1 MLWTDFKLIEIYFH
15 KLIHVRKWIEWC
27 FFKLLNV
34 FFRAAKGTQE
44 PFLTLHYD
52 EWICI
57 LKGKI
62 LFEQGDG
69 EENITAI
76 GGQTVFIKEGTR
88 FRSVFLPLSLKRR
101 GFWCLD
107 SKRDFSLIE
116 EQLSTKVLSS
126 MRVRFQA
133 LIFGGFW
140 VRASLP
146 ASFQPLPVYPW
157 RRWQRRGEQDFRQP
171 KGSPWN

>member
-1 MLWTDFKLIEIYFH
+1 MFLQTPK
-15 KLIHVRKWIEWC
+15 C
-27 FFKLLNV
+27 F

-88 FRSVFLPLSLKRR
+88 FRSVLPLLLNRR
-101 GFWCLD
+101 GFFCLG

-126 MRVRFQA
+126 MGSISGPHFWRILSTCQSACQLSAPPGVSVRT
-133 LIFGGFW
+133 
-140 VRASLP
+140 VTTK
-146 ASFQPLPVYPW
+146 
-157 RRWQRRGEQDFRQP
+157 RGTRFP
-171 KGSPWN
+171 PT